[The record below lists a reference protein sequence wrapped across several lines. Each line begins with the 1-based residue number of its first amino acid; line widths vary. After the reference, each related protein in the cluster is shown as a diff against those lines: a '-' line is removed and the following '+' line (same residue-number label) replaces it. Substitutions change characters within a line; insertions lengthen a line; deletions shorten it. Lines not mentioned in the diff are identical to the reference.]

1 MPAAGRAGQFSIS
14 ATLIFCYSAS
24 QGAAGGALG
33 DVFGLGG
40 CDGLPLHVGGV
51 VGATSAQRLDVVGDP
66 AGAGGARF
74 AGGRAGVEAFEGN
87 DGGCAARCGL
97 RFGMLRQ
104 CDDGQRDGG
113 QQGEGHQASSD
124 NSFLPRGDSIGIM
137 PGCWQ
142 AGQGT
147 YLRRSP
153 YFI

>member
-14 ATLIFCYSAS
+14 ATLIFCYSTT

-66 AGAGGARF
+66 AGAGAARF

-87 DGGCAARCGL
+87 DGGGAARCGL

-104 CDDGQRDGG
+104 CDRSVPCISRRRRCPSSQAARSNPARH
-113 QQGEGHQASSD
+113 QQT
-124 NSFLPRGDSIGIM
+124 PK
-137 PGCWQ
+137 
-142 AGQGT
+142 AG
-147 YLRRSP
+147 
-153 YFI
+153 FA

>member
-66 AGAGGARF
+66 AGLSL
-74 AGGRAGVEAFEGN
+74 VKTV
-87 DGGCAARCGL
+87 GL
-97 RFGMLRQ
+97 
-104 CDDGQRDGG
+104 
-113 QQGEGHQASSD
+113 
-124 NSFLPRGDSIGIM
+124 
-137 PGCWQ
+137 
-142 AGQGT
+142 
-147 YLRRSP
+147 
-153 YFI
+153 